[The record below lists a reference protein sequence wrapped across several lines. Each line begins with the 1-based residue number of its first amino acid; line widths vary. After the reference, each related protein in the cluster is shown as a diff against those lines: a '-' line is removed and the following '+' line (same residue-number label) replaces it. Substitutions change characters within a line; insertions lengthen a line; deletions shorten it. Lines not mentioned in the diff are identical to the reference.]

1 MAMRN
6 LDILSIGNMS
16 IDCFIRMKDASVHC
30 AMNNANC
37 ELCMK
42 FASKIPYESADE
54 IYATGNA
61 SNAVISASLLGL
73 KTSIVTQI
81 GDDIHGKECIRVMKR
96 SGINRSYIEYLKG
109 EKTRYHYVLLYEGER
124 TILVKHSDIVHRL
137 PKIKHHPKWIY
148 LSSLPEDEDYQNQI
162 IAYLDSHKE
171 INLLFQPGTSQIKQ
185 GITSSIN
192 LYKRAEIIS
201 VNREEAKLILN
212 ITDDSD
218 IKSILSG
225 LRKLGPKLV
234 LVTDGPKGA
243 YIMNGANNDEV
254 YFISAFPNI
263 KPVIDRTGCGD
274 AFTSTFLSAII
285 SGKEI
290 TEALKWA
297 SVNSASVAEYLG
309 PHAGLLSKEEI
320 ENRIAKNPEI
330 FPKTI

>member
-1 MAMRN
+1 MPMRN

-16 IDCFIRMKDASVHC
+16 IDCFIRIKDANVHC
-30 AMNNANC
+30 TVNNNDC

-42 FASKIPYESADE
+42 FASKIPYESAKE
-54 IYATGNA
+54 FYATGNA

-73 KTSIVTQI
+73 RTSIVTQI
-81 GDDIHGKECIRVMKR
+81 GDDIHGKECVRVMKK
-96 SGINRSYIEYLKG
+96 SGINRSYIEYLRG
-109 EKTRYHYVLLYEGER
+109 ERTRYHYVLLYESER
-124 TILVKHSDIVHRL
+124 TILVKHSDVVHRL
-137 PKIKHHPKWIY
+137 QKIKHHPKWVY
-148 LSSLPEDEDYQNQI
+148 LSSLPEDENYQNQI

-185 GITSSIN
+185 GIANSIS
-192 LYKRAEIIS
+192 LYNRAEIIS
-201 VNREEAKLILN
+201 VNKDEAKLILN
-212 ITDDSD
+212 INDDSD
-218 IKSILSG
+218 IKNILLG
-225 LRKLGPKLV
+225 LRRLGPKLV

-243 YIMNGANNDEV
+243 YIMNSTGNDEI
-254 YFISAFPNI
+254 YFMPAFPNI

-309 PHAGLLSKEEI
+309 PHAGLLSKDEI
-320 ENRIAKNPEI
+320 VNRIAKNPEI
-330 FPKTI
+330 FPKSI